1 MIEAIDFGWV
11 ATPAGWLALATLTA
25 MEIVLGIDNVIFV
38 SLIGAGLSPAR
49 ARFARIF
56 GLSLAFLFRVASL
69 GALTWLIA
77 LTKPVVTVLDHP
89 LSWRDMVLMA
99 AGLFLMVQATLEL
112 HGEIDEDDEDGAVVP
127 KPRSLLLLVLKIAAI
142 DLVFSF
148 DSILTA
154 IGIAR
159 DLVIMVAAILISILV
174 MFVAAS
180 AVARFIQA
188 HPTSKVLA
196 LCFLELIGLSLVA
209 EGSGFAVPRGYLYF
223 AMLFSGGV
231 EVLNIWARRNRRRR
245 AAARRAEPG
254 EPTAPPR
261 GAGSGKPERAAP
273 SLPDPTS
280 R

>member
-1 MIEAIDFGWV
+1 MSALGLDFDWV
-11 ATPAGWLALATLTA
+11 FTPQGWLALGTLTV

-38 SLIGAGLSPAR
+38 SLIGARLPPAR

-77 LTKPVVTVLDHP
+77 LTKPVITLFDHP
-89 LSWRDMVLMA
+89 LSWRDIVLMG
-99 AGLFLMVQATLEL
+99 AGVFLIVQAVLEI
-112 HGEIDEDDEDGAVVP
+112 HVEIDEGGDEDEEVVP
-127 KPRSLLLLVLKIAAI
+127 RPRAMPLVILNIAVM

-159 DLVIMVAAILISILV
+159 DLAVMVAAIMISILI
-174 MFVAAS
+174 MFLAAN
-180 AVARFIQA
+180 AVAGFIRQ

-196 LCFLELIGLSLVA
+196 LCFLVLIGVSLVA
-209 EGSGFAVPRGYLYF
+209 EGTGVDVPRGYLYF

-231 EVLNIWARRNRRRR
+231 ELLNIWARRNRRRR
-245 AAARRAEPG
+245 AASRRRGPIG
-254 EPTAPPR
+254 DGPTAPALADMSDESP
-261 GAGSGKPERAAP
+261 GRA
-273 SLPDPTS
+273 
-280 R
+280 